1 MVSKYEPKWFA
12 VGVSVALLGCWL
24 VFRQPGP
31 FGESP
36 AFALGPLLLA
46 LGSALAAIQFSLR
59 PRGTVEAFTAP
70 AEIEAWVMLLYVGT
84 LVAYLLLHVQAF
96 TQSWWGPG
104 ARAASPVL
112 LQIAVFYTL
121 VSALLRARRGKA
133 VLEDERDRQIKQ
145 HAIAGARGALVA
157 GVVVLMVTL
166 GLSTT
171 GRMQWA
177 TPTAVAYLL
186 ALALLLG
193 WWVQAMVT
201 VVLYW
206 RDRRGVG
213 E

>member
-1 MVSKYEPKWFA
+1 MASEYKPTWFA
-12 VGVSVALLGCWL
+12 AGVSMALLGCWL
-24 VFRQPGP
+24 VFWQPGP
-31 FGESP
+31 FAESP

-46 LGSALAAIQFSLR
+46 LGSVLAALQFSLR
-59 PRGTVEAFTAP
+59 PRGVVEVRTAP
-70 AEIEAWVMLLYVGT
+70 AEVEAWVMLLYVGT
-84 LVAYLLLHVQAF
+84 LATYLLLHMQAF

-112 LQIAVFYTL
+112 LQIAVFYTV

-177 TPTAVAYLL
+177 TPPAVAYLL

-193 WWVQAMVT
+193 WWVQAVVT

-206 RDRRGVG
+206 RDRP
-213 E
+213 